1 MAEAFLR
8 SINWTEDI
16 TTSNWKKEDFIENAI
31 FNKQLQLCLTAEKKS
46 ITLQA
51 NLFNVFFQQFQ
62 VKGGKMVPFSTWFN
76 LVT

>member
-16 TTSNWKKEDFIENAI
+16 STSNWKKADFIENAI
-31 FNKQLQLCLTAEKKS
+31 FKKQLQLCITAEEKS
-46 ITLQA
+46 MKLQET
-51 NLFNVFFQQFQ
+51 LFNVFFQQFQ
-62 VKGGKMVPFSTWFN
+62 AKGGKIVPFSTWFN